1 MLDPDKTMDFLESQI
16 PAISGAAF
24 DVAYVQALASGQRV
38 LVSTNDGIYEVA
50 ADGTRTRIKS
60 VSASIPVVQGTQVR
74 IP

>member
-1 MLDPDKTMDFLESQI
+1 MPDPDKTMDFLESQI

-38 LVSTNDGIYEVA
+38 LVSAHDGIYEVA
-50 ADGTRTRIKS
+50 ADGTRTRIKAAPS
-60 VSASIPVVQGTQVR
+60 PLPVQQWKQVR

>member
-1 MLDPDKTMDFLESQI
+1 MPDPDKTMDFLEGQI

-38 LVSTNDGIYEVA
+38 LVSANDGIYEVA
-50 ADGTRTRIKS
+50 ADGTRTRIKTA
-60 VSASIPVVQGTQVR
+60 SAPMPITQGTQVR

>member
-1 MLDPDKTMDFLESQI
+1 MLDPDKTMDFLERQI

-38 LVSTNDGIYEVA
+38 LVSAHDGIYEVA
-50 ADGTRTRIKS
+50 ADGTRTRIK
-60 VSASIPVVQGTQVR
+60 PVAAPVPVQQWTQIR

>member
-1 MLDPDKTMDFLESQI
+1 MPDPDATMDFLESQI

-38 LVSTNDGIYEVA
+38 LVSANDGIYEVA
-50 ADGTRTRIKS
+50 ADGSRTLVKS
-60 VSASIPVVQGTQVR
+60 AIAPLPIVQGTQVR